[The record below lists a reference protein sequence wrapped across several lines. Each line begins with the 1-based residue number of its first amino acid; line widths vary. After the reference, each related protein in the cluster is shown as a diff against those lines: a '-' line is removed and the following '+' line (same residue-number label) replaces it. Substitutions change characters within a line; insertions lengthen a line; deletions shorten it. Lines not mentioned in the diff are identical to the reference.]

1 MYNTIQKTLKRA
13 AALLLA
19 LTFIIPQIGCASNE
33 ENTNYTGISKTG
45 FYLDTICTI
54 TIYGVD
60 AGSELGAEIAAAADD
75 EAEQT
80 RIVQQLITDAFLEC
94 DRYEKLLS
102 KTLAASEISK
112 INTAAG
118 QAVSVSEET
127 KEVIEK
133 GIGYGQLSGGL
144 FDITIGKAS
153 DLWDFHEAE
162 EMADFASNGSEDGSE
177 DGADSETDSLLPDE
191 DQLKDAVSHV
201 DYKKISVDGDKVQL
215 ADPEMEIDLGGIAK
229 GYIADRVTE
238 YLEERGVISAVV
250 DLGGNIVAIGG
261 KTKEILLGSGNGGE
275 DGEDDEGGEDGETE
289 NESVSESADFSI
301 GIKDPQSE
309 DGQLLVVFSAS
320 DKTVVTSGTY
330 ERYMMVDGVK
340 YHHILDPKTGWPID
354 NDVLSVTII
363 AEKGCAVDADGLST
377 TCLAL
382 GVEKG
387 LQLIESLTEPA
398 VEAVFVDG
406 QGHIYTTSG
415 APELTTK

>member
-1 MYNTIQKTLKRA
+1 MYNTIQKTLKHA
-13 AALLLA
+13 AVLLLA
-19 LTFIIPQIGCASNE
+19 LTLIIPQIGCASNE

-60 AGSELGAEIAAAADD
+60 AGSDLGAEIAAAAGD
-75 EAEQT
+75 EAEQN

-102 KTLAASEISK
+102 KTLAASEITK
-112 INTAAG
+112 INSAAG

-162 EMADFASNGSEDGSE
+162 EMADFAADGAE

-191 DQLKDAVSHV
+191 EQLKEAVKHV
-201 DYKKISVDGDKVQL
+201 DYKKISVNGEKVQL

-261 KTKEILLGSGNGGE
+261 KTKEILPESGN
-275 DGEDDEGGEDGETE
+275 DGK
-289 NESVSESADFSI
+289 NEESDFSI

-309 DGQLLVVFSAS
+309 DGQLLAVFSAS

-382 GVEKG
+382 GVEEG

-415 APELTTK
+415 APDLTTK

>member
-13 AALLLA
+13 AVLLLA

-60 AGSELGAEIAAAADD
+60 AGSDLGAEIAAAADD

-112 INTAAG
+112 INSAAG

-133 GIGYGQLSGGL
+133 GTGYGQLSGGL

-162 EMADFASNGSEDGSE
+162 EMADFAADGAE

-191 DQLKDAVSHV
+191 EQLKEAVKHV
-201 DYKKISVDGDKVQL
+201 DYKKISVNGEKVQL

-261 KTKEILLGSGNGGE
+261 KTKEILPESDNDSDNDGS
-275 DGEDDEGGEDGETE
+275 
-289 NESVSESADFSI
+289 DFSI

-309 DGQLLVVFSAS
+309 DGQLLAVFSAS

-382 GVEKG
+382 GVEEG

-415 APELTTK
+415 APDLTTK